1 MKPLHYEV
9 WVASAQYHKD
19 APLTYSSEEKLAIG
33 TVVIVPMQRQTVV
46 AVVVRQVGRP
56 RFTTKPIRRVVSS
69 APVPPESIKLLDWLR
84 TYYPAPSGQI
94 ASLLL
99 PGSLVSQS
107 RQPKEVPAQAPAKTL
122 PPLTSDQQK
131 AVKIIQQ
138 ATPKSVLL
146 HGDTGTGK
154 TRVYLELTKQSLEK
168 GKSVLLL
175 TPEIGLTPQLAL
187 VAAAAFPDKTIV
199 IHSEFTPAQR
209 RDAWLRILESP
220 EPLIV
225 IGPRSALFTPL
236 KNIGLVVM
244 DECHETTYKQE
255 QAPHYLASR
264 VAAKLASL
272 HGAQLILGSAT
283 PPIQDYYTF
292 QQKGLPIVRL
302 REQAIPNK
310 APTAPVIITDLKDRK
325 AFRHSAWISNDLLN
339 ALKEALHSKQ
349 QSLLF
354 LNRRG
359 TARLILCQ
367 NCGWEDHCPRCDLP
381 LTYHGD
387 RHAMECHTCGFTDT
401 VPTAC
406 PTCSAND
413 IIFRTIGTKALVA
426 ELERLL
432 PEARIQRFDSD
443 TKKADRLS
451 TQYQAIHDGQ
461 VDILVGT
468 QMLGKGL
475 DLPKLST
482 LGIVLADTSLT
493 FPDYTAEERTFQ
505 LLTQVMG
512 RVNRGHVPGKVFVQ
526 TYHPESPLLLAS
538 ISKDYEQFYQ
548 QQITERQ
555 QYGFPPFRYILKI
568 SCARATSA
576 SAKKASQKL
585 VQDIRDSS
593 ARVEV
598 IGPSPAFVE
607 KTNDRYRW
615 QLIVKAADRSE
626 LLKIIPTLPANFT
639 YDIDPINLL

>member
-1 MKPLHYEV
+1 MAMYYYEV

-19 APLTYSSEEKLAIG
+19 APLIYSCKDKFAPGAI
-33 TVVIVPMQRQTVV
+33 VVVPMQRQTVL
-46 AVVVRQVGRP
+46 AVVVRMVARP
-56 RFTTKPIRRVVSS
+56 KFTTKPILRVVSPI
-69 APVPPESIKLLDWLR
+69 PVPAAILKLLDWLR

-99 PGSLVSQS
+99 PSSLINQT
-107 RQPKEVPAQAPAKTL
+107 RHPKESLPTPAGKDL
-122 PPLTSDQQK
+122 PNLTTDQKK
-131 AVKIIQQ
+131 AVKIIQD
-138 ATPKSVLL
+138 AKPKSVLL

-154 TRVYLELTKQSLEK
+154 TRIYLELAKEVLQK
-168 GKSVLLL
+168 GQSVLLL
-175 TPEIGLTPQLAL
+175 TPEIGLTPQLTL
-187 VAAAAFPDKTIV
+187 AATQAFPGKTIV

-209 RDAWLRILESP
+209 RTAWLQILESQ

-236 KNIGLVVM
+236 KNIGLIVM

-264 VAAKLASL
+264 VAAKLAGL

-283 PPIQDYYTF
+283 PPVQDYYTF
-292 QQKGLPIVRL
+292 QQKALPIVRL
-302 REQAIPNK
+302 QEQAIPS
-310 APTAPVIITDLKDRK
+310 AVSTAPVTITDLKDRK
-325 AFRHSAWISNDLLN
+325 SFNQSAWISNKLLS
-339 ALKEALHSKQ
+339 ALKDSLHSKQ

-367 NCGWEDHCPRCDLP
+367 VCGWEAHCPRCDLP

-387 RHAMECHTCGFTDT
+387 RHAMECHTCGFTDK

-406 PTCSAND
+406 PNCSAND
-413 IIFRTIGTKALVA
+413 IIFRTIGTKALVV

-432 PEARIQRFDSD
+432 PKARIQRFDGD
-443 TKKADRLS
+443 TKKADSLS
-451 TQYQAIHDGQ
+451 AQYQAIHDGH

-475 DLPKLST
+475 DLPKLNT

-512 RVNRGHVPGKVFVQ
+512 RVNRGHTPGKVFVQ
-526 TYHPESPLLLAS
+526 TYHPESSLLHAA
-538 ISKDYEQFYQ
+538 IHKDYQSFYQ

-555 QYGFPPFRYILKI
+555 AYGFPPFRYVLKL

-576 SAKKASQKL
+576 SAKKASQQLADQIKK
-585 VQDIRDSS
+585 SG

-598 IGPSPAFVE
+598 VGPSPAFVE
-607 KTNDRYRW
+607 KTQNRYRW
-615 QLIVKAADRSE
+615 QLIVKATSRPE
-626 LLKIIPTLPANFT
+626 LIRIIPMLPANFT
-639 YDIDPINLL
+639 YDIDPIHLL